1 MVFFFRFAKF
11 VPKWCHGK
19 LLIEF
24 SFFVFR
30 TEKCPNF
37 TPSKNPTEMKKLIF
51 PLLLFALAACNTQP
65 KADYVTDAAQYVDPF
80 IGTGGHGHTFPGAT
94 VPSGMVQFSPDTRM
108 NDWDGCSGY
117 HTSDNT
123 ILGFST
129 THLSGT
135 GCSDYGDFRFMPVV
149 GEVKLDK
156 GEEENTTSGY
166 RSAFQHENEEAKAG
180 YYSVLL
186 DDYNTKVE
194 LTTGDRVGMMRCTF
208 PQGAETHMFLDMV
221 EGVNDEFVYESWLQV
236 ENENAIS
243 GFRKTRD
250 WANEQYLYFY
260 AEFSKPIASC
270 SMYENGI
277 LLEEES
283 KAQGEPVKAYFDFDM
298 EDGQP
303 LVMRIALSAVDV
315 EGAKNNLK
323 AELAEGDFDFD
334 ALRQKA
340 YDKWNKELKRYEVS
354 DPNESNKTVFY
365 TALYHTMIA
374 PNLYSDA
381 DGRYRAHD
389 LKVYKSERPVYTVFS
404 LWDTFRSLHPLFS
417 LMQRERTLD
426 FINTFINK
434 YETNPH
440 HLLPI
445 WELAANETY
454 CMIGNHAIPV
464 IADAYFAGIRDFD
477 TEKALEA
484 MVNSSKMDFRGMG
497 AYMKYGYIP
506 IEMEGEATS
515 KTLEYAYDDW
525 CVARMA
531 EAMGKADIAKEF
543 YARAQAYKNIYNP
556 ENQFFQG
563 RRNGGWMKPFDPAQ
577 VNFTLTEA
585 NSYQYGFFVPQD
597 INGHIDLM
605 GGWDSYEA
613 KLDALFNAPS
623 NLTGREQPDITGLIG
638 QYAHGNEPSHNT
650 VYMYNFVGKPTKTQ
664 KYVKQVMD
672 DFYTDRRDGYA
683 GNEDCGQMSAW
694 GVFSAMGFYPA
705 TPAVGYYVLGLP
717 RFEKTRLTFEN
728 GKQFEVVAKNL
739 SDRNCYVQSV
749 KLNGKALERSYIT
762 FEEVYNGGTLE
773 FTMTDQPNSTWAMQ
787 PENCPTVRIPEES
800 IVIVPTINADSDTFF
815 DSLMVSMSHP
825 IEGVEIY
832 YTLDGSDPTE
842 NGLLYEQPLCLKEN
856 ATVRAAA
863 KQGDRWS
870 RVMDAQYFLIDA
882 RHSVKLE
889 NMYNEQYAAGGL
901 KALIDHQRGG
911 ENFRTGTWQGYYGV
925 DLIAT
930 VDLGAPKRINR
941 LAGSFLQEQKSW
953 IWMPRE
959 VEYFVSDDGKT
970 FRSVG
975 KVKNDLEDDADGA
988 FVQEMEVRPRTNARY
1003 VKMVA
1008 KSIGTCPDW
1017 HVGAGQ
1023 KAWIFCDEL
1032 VIE

>member
-1 MVFFFRFAKF
+1 
-11 VPKWCHGK
+11 
-19 LLIEF
+19 
-24 SFFVFR
+24 
-30 TEKCPNF
+30 
-37 TPSKNPTEMKKLIF
+37 MKKLLL
-51 PLLLFALAACNTQP
+51 PLILLALAACTQQP
-65 KADYVTDAAQYVDPF
+65 KANYVTDPAAYVDPF

-94 VPSGMVQFSPDTRM
+94 VPFGMVQFSPDTRM

-117 HTSDNT
+117 HTSDHT

-135 GCSDYGDFRFMPVV
+135 GCSDYGDFRFMPYV
-149 GEVKLDK
+149 GEYQN
-156 GEEENTTSGY
+156 EF
-166 RSAFQHENEEAKAG
+166 AFQHENEDASAG
-180 YYSVLL
+180 YYSVVLE
-186 DDYNTKVE
+186 NGVKVE

-208 PQGAETHMFLDMV
+208 PSTETQRMFLNMV
-221 EGVNDEFVYESWLQV
+221 QGVNDEKVLESSV
-236 ENENAIS
+236 ELDGPEYNDLK
-243 GFRKTRD
+243 GFRRTRD
-250 WANEQYLYFY
+250 WANDQYLYFY
-260 AEFSKPIASC
+260 AQFSRDFLALDTDEQNNVSMSFDAS
-270 SMYENGI
+270 E
-277 LLEEES
+277 
-283 KAQGEPVKAYFDFDM
+283 
-298 EDGQP
+298 QP
-303 LVMRIALSAVDV
+303 LVMRFALSAVDW

-323 AELAEGDFDFD
+323 AELADGDFDFD

-340 YDKWNKELKRYEVS
+340 YDKWNTELKRYEVA
-354 DPNESNKTVFY
+354 DNNESNKTVFY

-374 PNLYSDA
+374 PNLFSDA

-389 LKVYKSERPVYTVFS
+389 LKIYTSERPVYTVFS

-426 FINTFINK
+426 FIHTFINK

-440 HLLPI
+440 HMLPV

-464 IADAYFAGIRDFD
+464 IADAYFSGIRDFD
-477 TEKALEA
+477 AEKALEA
-484 MVNSSKMDFRGMG
+484 MVNSSRKDFRGMG

-506 IEMEGEATS
+506 IEAEGEATS

-531 EAMGKADIAKEF
+531 EDMGKLDIADEF

-563 RRNGGWMKPFDPAQ
+563 RRNGGWMKSFDPAQ

-597 INGHIDLM
+597 VNGHIDLM
-605 GGWDSYEA
+605 GGREDYAA

-623 NLTGREQPDITGLIG
+623 NLTGRVQPDITGLIG

-650 VYMYNFVGKPTKTQ
+650 VYMYNFVGQPTKTQ

-705 TPAVGYYVLGLP
+705 TPASGYYVLGVP
-717 RFEKTRLTFEN
+717 RFQNVRLSFEN

-739 SDRNCYVQSV
+739 SEQNCYVKSV
-749 KLNGKALERSYIT
+749 KLNGKALERSYVM
-762 FEEVYNGGTLE
+762 FDEVFNGGTLE
-773 FTMTDQPNSTWAMQ
+773 FTMTDEPNSAWATQ
-787 PENCPTVRIPEES
+787 PENCPVVRIDKS
-800 IVIVPTINADSDTFF
+800 KDIVIVPTINANSDTFF

-832 YTLDGSDPTE
+832 YTLDGSEPTA
-842 NGLLYEQPLCLKEN
+842 NGKLYEQPFCLRQN

-863 KQGDRWS
+863 KQDERWS
-870 RVMDAQYFLIDA
+870 RVMDAQYYLIDA
-882 RHSVKLE
+882 NRSVKLE
-889 NMYNEQYAAGGL
+889 NKYNEQYEAGGP
-901 KALIDHQRGG
+901 KALIDHLRGTD
-911 ENFRTGTWQGYYGV
+911 NFRTGTWQGYYGV

-930 VDLGAPKRINR
+930 VDLGQSKKINR

-953 IWMPRE
+953 IWMPTE

-975 KVKNDLEDDADGA
+975 KVKNDVPQDEEDA
-988 FVQEMEVRPRTNARY
+988 VIQEMEVRPRTNARY

-1008 KSIGTCPDW
+1008 KTLGTCPDW

-1023 KAWIFCDEL
+1023 KAWVFCDEL